1 MSQSFPTALIK
12 SYSSFRVIKFP
23 GLHRL
28 LSRRAILAILA
39 VAVIVLLGIGVR
51 GGMKEFPSGP
61 SSPSSNTVVQP
72 PAEKLVAELV
82 TLTETGFAPSEIVR
96 PMGTFL
102 LVVDNRS
109 GMQEVEFR
117 LDRVAGGR
125 VHQARISRHQVDWM
139 ERFTLPPG
147 TYLLSEANRPE
158 WTCRLTVTAR

>member
-1 MSQSFPTALIK
+1 MGEIIVMWRSIELLRGTFFSRPAPDHHRIRMAPLLIV
-12 SYSSFRVIKFP
+12 S
-23 GLHRL
+23 
-28 LSRRAILAILA
+28 A
-39 VAVIVLLGIGVR
+39 IVLLGIGVR
-51 GGMKEFPSGP
+51 GGMKAFPSGP
-61 SSPSSNTVVQP
+61 SGLSSNIVVQP
-72 PAEKLVAELV
+72 PTEKLEAELV

-117 LDRVAGGR
+117 LDRFAGGR
-125 VHQARISRHQVDWM
+125 VHQVRIPRHQVDWM

-158 WTCRLTVTAR
+158 WNCRLTVTAR